1 MKIPFS
7 FLFALILSV
16 DTFAA
21 PVPNAEAG
29 DESGLEARAKAKVA
43 AKKPVVKAPVVKKP
57 VAKPAVKPVVK
68 PVAKPA
74 TKPAVQP
81 VTKPLAKPATPVA
94 SPVAKPTAAPSAVA
108 TPAVKPSAV
117 PAASC
122 PIKKPAAKTAATKTA
137 AKAVKA
143 KAKRMFETVTR
154 NIRIANRTF
163 FGFIQPRLTTGN
175 EFVGWHGTNN
185 ETADLWEK
193 KGEIVRPVTAEGQT
207 KGKSGLDAEL
217 GPGLY
222 ISDTLGIAEAAAAIN
237 AKNNNLKGKVQ
248 IPEVL
253 RGNADI
259 KAQERASYLT
269 NLPTRGTGGP
279 TSLLLG
285 PLRTSENQMLIPE
298 SQNPGSRRNI
308 STSLG
313 WTLLVQLTSKQLL
326 PQPRS

>member
-7 FLFALILSV
+7 LLFALILSV

-94 SPVAKPTAAPSAVA
+94 SPVAKPTATPSAVATPAAKSSSAVA

-163 FGFIQPRLTTGN
+163 FGLIQPRLTTGN

-193 KGEIVRPVTAEGQT
+193 RGEIVRPVTAEGQT

-222 ISDTLGIAEAAAAIN
+222 ISDTLGVAEAAAAIN
-237 AKNNNLKGKVQ
+237 AKNNNLKGKVCA
-248 IPEVL
+248 IF
-253 RGNADI
+253 A
-259 KAQERASYLT
+259 KSSASFRASQDKA
-269 NLPTRGTGGP
+269 
-279 TSLLLG
+279 
-285 PLRTSENQMLIPE
+285 RT
-298 SQNPGSRRNI
+298 
-308 STSLG
+308 
-313 WTLLVQLTSKQLL
+313 
-326 PQPRS
+326 